1 MDQIMNAHGFK
12 LHHTTGNRLI
22 SKWRSDFPAL
32 ANPMN
37 GKRLAFLDSGAS
49 AQKPY
54 PVLNALQNAYCAHYA
69 NIHRGLYEFSQRQ
82 TADFEAAREK
92 VAQFLGAGDTRSII
106 FTRNS
111 TEAINLV
118 AQSWGRRFL
127 QAGDEVILTVMEHHA
142 NLVPWHIL
150 KSQIGIEIKYIP
162 LLENGELDLK
172 ALPQLLSG
180 RTKLLAMAHVSNV
193 LGTVNPVREV
203 VAQVK
208 HSHPDVKILIDGSQA
223 VVHGQVNMREI
234 GADFYA
240 LTGHKLY
247 GPTGIGALYAPYEI
261 LETMTPWQGG
271 GDMID
276 TVRLDGVSFAAPP
289 ARFEAGTPAIAE
301 AIALGAAIDYIEAI
315 GYAEIAAHETALRD
329 ELTQKLEQIEGV
341 KIYGTQPQKAAIV
354 SFTMDGCPPADVA
367 MILDQSGVA
376 VRVGHHCCQPLMHCL
391 GVEHTIRA
399 SIGLYND
406 SEDIDQLIAGLI
418 KARKL
423 LV

>member
-1 MDQIMNAHGFK
+1 MNAPGMK
-12 LHHTTGNRLI
+12 LHYTIGNRI
-22 SKWRSDFPAL
+22 TSRWRSDFPAL
-32 ANPMN
+32 STPMN

-54 PVLNALQNAYCAHYA
+54 SVLNALQNAYCAHYA

-92 VAQFLGAGDTRSII
+92 VAQFIGAGDVRSII

-118 AQSWGRRFL
+118 AQSWGRQYL

-150 KSQIGIEIKYIP
+150 KTQIGIEIKYIP
-162 LLENGELDLK
+162 LRENGELDLEV
-172 ALPQLLSG
+172 LPQMLSA
-180 RTKLLAMAHVSNV
+180 RTKLLAMTHVSNV

-203 VAQVK
+203 IAQVK
-208 HSHPDVKILIDGSQA
+208 HSHPHVKILIDGSQA
-223 VVHGQVNMREI
+223 VVHSQVNMREI

-240 LTGHKLY
+240 FTGHKLY
-247 GPTGIGALYAPYEI
+247 GPTGIGVLYAPYEI
-261 LETMTPWQGG
+261 LDSMPPWQGG

-276 TVRLDGVSFAAPP
+276 RVRLDGVSFAPPP

-301 AIALGAAIDYIEAI
+301 AIALGAAIEYINSI
-315 GYAEIAAHETALRD
+315 GYGDIAAHEHALRD

-341 KIYGTQPQKAAIV
+341 KIYGTQPDKAAIV
-354 SFTMDGCPPADVA
+354 SFTMDGCPAADVA
-367 MILDQSGVA
+367 MILDQNGVA
-376 VRVGHHCCQPLMHCL
+376 VRVGHHCCQPLMQCL

-406 SEDIDQLIAGLI
+406 SDDIDQLIAGLI
-418 KARKL
+418 KAQKL
-423 LV
+423 LL